1 MKILRIAV
9 PVVIVVALPIIVW
22 WCWFRC
28 GQPTTLLLVRHADRA
43 GSQDALNAAG
53 TARAQELVHV
63 GGKAGITAIYRSDTN
78 RAGDTAAPLASAL
91 GLTPV
96 VYPANDTTPLVNT
109 ILADHPGERVFV
121 VGHSNTVPQ
130 IIQAA
135 GGSAIAN
142 IDDAEFDNLFLL
154 TVCRCR
160 RGPATLINLQYGA
173 VSP

>member
-1 MKILRIAV
+1 MKRLRIML
-9 PVVIVVALPIIVW
+9 PIVIVIIVPIIVW

-28 GQPTTLLLVRHADRA
+28 GPSTTLLIVRHADRA
-43 GSQDALNAAG
+43 GAQDALDAAG

-63 GGKAGITAIYRSDTN
+63 GAKAGITAIYRSDTN
-78 RAGDTAAPLASAL
+78 RARDTAAPLASAL

-109 ILADHPGERVFV
+109 IFADHPGERVFV

-130 IIQAA
+130 IIQVA
-135 GGSAIAN
+135 GGPAIAN
-142 IDDAEFDNLFLL
+142 IDEAEFDNLFVL

-160 RGPATLINLQYGA
+160 RGTATLVNLQYGA